1 MIVRLMGGDGQ
12 YRVDDSLLE
21 RLNELDEQAVAALER
36 NDETELDARLDEMAE
51 LVRSQGEQLAE
62 DDLSASD
69 IVIPPSDLTLEETRR
84 LLSDEGLIPDLPA
97 PA

>member
-12 YRVDDSLLE
+12 YRVDDSLLD

-51 LVRSQGEQLAE
+51 LVRSQGEALPE

-84 LLSDEGLIPDLPA
+84 LLSDDGLIPDLPT
-97 PA
+97 